1 MRSSGSRVQGFSSCG
16 ARASLLHGMWD
27 LPRSGF
33 EAVCPALAGG
43 FFTTE
48 PPWKPPE
55 ISQFQNVCWLSCWQS
70 FPGRYWAQSPS
81 HSHLPGLWWQVIRE
95 APSQSSHF
103 PLIPS
108 HQIPQ
113 PWPGLGAALWGPSL
127 FLVLVCQVL
136 NLERK
141 KKRGEGSRPSS
152 LVPTSSSGILTSSN
166 SSIDPGPGGQSV
178 AAFPTSAPS
187 LDPRKDQ

>member
-1 MRSSGSRVQGFSSCG
+1 MDCSPPGSSVRRIIPTRILDRVAISSSRGSSQRRDQTVLLCVSCMGSR
-16 ARASLLHGMWD
+16 
-27 LPRSGF
+27 
-33 EAVCPALAGG
+33 

-48 PPWKPPE
+48 SPWKPPE

-70 FPGRYWAQSPS
+70 LPGRYWAQSPS

-113 PWPGLGAALWGPSL
+113 PWPGLGTALWGPSL
-127 FLVLVCQVL
+127 FLVLLCQVL

-141 KKRGEGSRPSS
+141 KKRGEGSKPSS
-152 LVPTSSSGILTSSN
+152 LVPTSSSGILLLSHFSH
-166 SSIDPGPGGQSV
+166 V
-178 AAFPTSAPS
+178 
-187 LDPRKDQ
+187 